1 MEFPRNPIKFLD
13 SIVSRQKEWLA
24 VRPSVGE
31 SLRYMGE
38 NIDQQGRGS
47 EFLQHYVYNDAARHP
62 NPDDPD
68 TDLALLQLY
77 EHWRAL
83 HQFRPI
89 ESWDGTRLR
98 PWLPS
103 EANPGVPQVLQGD
116 LQHFNH
122 AYYRG
127 RPWSSPLDA
136 LGNAIEAYLDEIR
149 RHHVW
154 SRPSSGGTLR
164 LYRFNDLN
172 NIEVAPYSI
181 RFWGFLRFADDLRRV
196 YLRESLPAYAHD
208 ELSDITFMDNFNQN
222 HFPWHDDVAEA
233 GECPSWYRQY
243 GLRKHYKYE
252 RRTQGY
258 AVEFLEFHS
267 DLLSAYNEWLQQMTM
282 PSTSEWREDGL
293 PFSVGVH
300 DSSYILK
307 YAFSGIEDF
316 KNPWGRGGT
325 GGKAVD
331 PKSWAGA
338 LFDSELARFDTAAE
352 LGHYME
358 FLTVQGI
365 GLHGAGHVERCDI
378 RDQYLNNYS
387 LRFFHWHQWID
398 DYYQRIKALGRPH
411 FKDGTMLEDKME
423 DIADTTPEVEPPFE
437 SPLSGTWT
445 YRSYVLESDV
455 TKDTKWF
462 VAELTLDQEQTG
474 KLSGTLVG
482 YGADGELDGRYSY
495 AVSGEIDQRNVSYRQ
510 SPEWW
515 DDRAIIVL
523 RAVGKTGATKGH
535 VYGYRGWLQPLWP
548 DGKRQADA
556 FVGTLCRLKRPDDPT
571 LEGKTGS
578 FIAVKRASGNPSP

>member
-1 MEFPRNPIKFLD
+1 MEFPSNPIKFLD
-13 SIVSRQKEWLA
+13 GIVYRQKEWLA
-24 VRPSVGE
+24 RRRSAGE

-38 NIDQQGRGS
+38 NVDQQGRGID
-47 EFLQHYVYNDAARHP
+47 FLRHYVYNDAARR
-62 NPDDPD
+62 PDPTDPD

-77 EHWRAL
+77 EHWRERHHL
-83 HQFRPI
+83 RPI

-103 EANPGVPQVLQGD
+103 EANPSVPQALQND

-136 LGNAIEAYLDEIR
+136 LGNAIEAYLDAIR

-164 LYRFNDLN
+164 LYRFNELN

-181 RFWGFLRFADDLRRV
+181 RFWGFLRFADDLRRI
-196 YLRESLPAYAHD
+196 YLKESLPEYAHD
-208 ELSDITFMDNFNQN
+208 ELSDISFMDNFNQN
-222 HFPWHDDVAEA
+222 HFPWHDDVTEA
-233 GECPSWYRQY
+233 GKCPSWYGQY

-252 RRTQGY
+252 RHTQGY

-267 DLLSAYNEWLQQMTM
+267 DLLTSYNKWLREVGM
-282 PSTSEWREDGL
+282 PPTSGWREDGL

-307 YAFSGIEDF
+307 YAFSGNGNF

-325 GGKAVD
+325 DGKAID
-331 PKSWAGA
+331 PTSWASA
-338 LFDSELARFDTAAE
+338 LFDPQLTRFQTAAE
-352 LGHYME
+352 LGHYLE
-358 FLTVQGI
+358 FLTVRGI

-398 DYYQRIKALGRPH
+398 DHYQRIKALGRPY
-411 FKDGTMLEDKME
+411 FKENTNPEDEMGAIS
-423 DIADTTPEVEPPFE
+423 DITPEVEPPFE
-437 SPLSGTWT
+437 LPLNGTWT
-445 YRSYVLESDV
+445 YRSYSLESDV
-455 TKDTKWF
+455 NNDPKWF
-462 VAELTLDQEQTG
+462 AAKLTLEQEETG
-474 KLSGTLVG
+474 EVSGTLVG
-482 YGADGELDGRYSY
+482 YGRNGELNYSY
-495 AVSGEIDQRNVSYRQ
+495 SYSISGKLDHRNLSYRH

-523 RAVGKTGATKGH
+523 RAVGETENTEGH
-535 VYGYRGWLQPLWP
+535 VYEYRGWLQPQWP
-548 DGKRQADA
+548 DGKEQVDA
-556 FVGTLCRLKRPDDPT
+556 FVGTVCRLKRPDNQS

-578 FIAVKRASGNPSP
+578 FIAVKRS